1 MAGQIIKRAE
11 NTWLVRIFMGR
22 DARGK
27 RLYLNKTIRGTK
39 KNAQQW
45 LTAKLRDKD
54 IGLSIQPASM
64 SLNEYLDKWLKE
76 AACPRLREATFD
88 SYEIYLQKHIR
99 PKLGAKRLA
108 DIKPLDLQAVI
119 NEMTGNG
126 YAPRTV
132 RYAHT
137 ILYSAL
143 KQAVRWQMLSM
154 NPCEAVELPRQ
165 ARTEMKAFSPAE
177 ARTFLEAAKG
187 NKHGLVLAFAL
198 ATGMRPEE
206 YLSLKWSDIDFSKG
220 TATVQRTLIWRK
232 GGGWYFGEPKT
243 SKSRRTVPLPANV
256 LTDLQTHR
264 REQSAAMLQLGAAYE
279 RNDLVFTAD
288 GGKPLY
294 YGHLTKRHFYKILE
308 KAELPRIRLY
318 DLRHTCATLLLVAGI
333 NPKIVSERLGHSSI
347 TLTLDIYTHVLP
359 DMQRE
364 ATDKLS
370 TMLYG

>member
-11 NTWLVRIFMGR
+11 NTWLVRIFTGR
-22 DARGK
+22 DGNGK
-27 RLYLNKTIRGTK
+27 RLYLNKTIHGTK
-39 KNAQQW
+39 KDAQQW
-45 LTAKLRDKD
+45 LTAKLRDND
-54 IGLSIQPASM
+54 MGLSIKPASI
-64 SLNEYLDKWLKE
+64 SLNDYLDKWLKE
-76 AACPRLREATFD
+76 AARPRLREATFN
-88 SYEIYLQKHIR
+88 SYELYLKKHIR
-99 PKLGAKRLA
+99 PKLGSRRLA
-108 DIKPLDLQAVI
+108 DIKPLELQRVI
-119 NEMTGNG
+119 NEMTGDS

-154 NPCEAVELPRQ
+154 NPCNAVELPRQ
-165 ARTEMKAFSPAE
+165 TRSEMKAFSPAE

-198 ATGMRPEE
+198 STGMRPEE
-206 YLSLKWSDIDFSKG
+206 YLALKWSDVDLIKG

-243 SKSRRTVPLPANV
+243 SKSRRTVPLPGNI
-256 LTDLQTHR
+256 LPELQAHK
-264 REQSAAMLQLGAAYE
+264 REQAATMLKLGAAYE
-279 RNDLVFTAD
+279 RNELIFTAD

-308 KAELPRIRLY
+308 KAKLPRIRLY
-318 DLRHTCATLLLVAGI
+318 DLRHSCAMLLLAAGV

-347 TLTLDIYTHVLP
+347 MLTLDIYSHVLP